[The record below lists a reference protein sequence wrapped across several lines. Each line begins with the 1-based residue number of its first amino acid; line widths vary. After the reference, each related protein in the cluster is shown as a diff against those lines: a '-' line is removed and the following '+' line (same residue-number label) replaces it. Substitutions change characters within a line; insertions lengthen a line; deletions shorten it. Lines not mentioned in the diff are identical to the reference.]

1 MKRLI
6 GLAVII
12 LALAACGQL
21 FTGIDQF
28 KSEDGAD
35 QSSAVRSFQA
45 NPEASAAKAKKEMLT
60 VMTRNIYVGFDVDEV
75 LTSEP
80 DDIPLAVAEAFQ
92 DLIAADFP
100 SRAKALAKEIAAA
113 GPHLVGLQEVSLI
126 MIQSPG
132 DAIVGGTEPATT
144 VFLDYLDILM
154 KALGKKG
161 VSYEVAAEVEN
172 ADIEMPMVVGFD
184 PSVGYLFD
192 DVRLIDRDVILR
204 RSDVE
209 VDELYTKNFNFFL
222 TVPILNI
229 PIPRGFAAV
238 DATIGEQ
245 TYRFV
250 NTHLEPAVEGSQIM
264 GIQNAQAAE
273 LIDYLQSEALTV
285 VLVGDLNSEAR
296 KGSSYKRFI
305 KAGYLDVWKLYH
317 NKWQINSGFTFGHDA
332 GLRNIEV
339 DFDQRIDF
347 ILVRGS
353 RNTPNANSL
362 IDHNELSVEVVGDEL
377 GDRTGG
383 LWPSDHGGVVAEML
397 IKL

>member
-28 KSEDGAD
+28 KPKDVAD

-75 LTSEP
+75 LTSLP
-80 DDIPLAVAEAFQ
+80 GDIPQAVAEAFQ
-92 DLIAADFP
+92 DLVAADFP

-113 GPHLVGLQEVSLI
+113 GPHLVGLQEVSRI
-126 MIQSPG
+126 RIQSPG
-132 DAIVGGTEPATT
+132 DAIFGGTEPATE
-144 VFLDYLDILM
+144 VFLDYLDILLAAL
-154 KALGKKG
+154 KAKG
-161 VSYEVAAEVEN
+161 VSYEVAAEVQN
-172 ADIEMPMVVGFD
+172 ADIEMPMFVGFD
-184 PSVGYLFD
+184 PSGALFD
-192 DVRLIDRDVILR
+192 DVRLTDRDVILA

-209 VDELYTKNFNFFL
+209 VDELYTKNFNVFL
-222 TVPILNI
+222 TVPVLNI

-250 NTHLEPAVEGSQIM
+250 NTHLEPADEESPIIF
-264 GIQNAQAAE
+264 IQNAQAAE
-273 LIDYLQSEALTV
+273 LIDYLQSETLPV
-285 VLVGDLNSEAR
+285 VLVGDLNSEAPE
-296 KGSSYKRFI
+296 GSSYRKFI
-305 KAGYLDVWKLYH
+305 EDVYLDVWELPQK
-317 NKWQINSGFTFGHDA
+317 KRQKDSGFTFGHEAD
-332 GLRNIEV
+332 LRNKKV
-339 DFDQRIDF
+339 DFDRRIDF
-347 ILVRGS
+347 ILVRL
-353 RNTPNANSL
+353 PNDSYS
-362 IDHNELSVEVVGDEL
+362 IEQLSVEVVGDEP
-377 GDRTGG
+377 GHRTPGPDR